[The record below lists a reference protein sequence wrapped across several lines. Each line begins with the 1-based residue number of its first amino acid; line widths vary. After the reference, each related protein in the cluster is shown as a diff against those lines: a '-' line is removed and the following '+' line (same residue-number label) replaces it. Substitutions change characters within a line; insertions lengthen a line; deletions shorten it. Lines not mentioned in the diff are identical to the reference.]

1 MYVLGADLRR
11 MRIRAE
17 KTTSQMAQFAGV
29 KTRKTYENWE
39 KSNSSPDVNQF
50 IDMAKGCGYDPAR
63 LIQLFAE
70 RTDNTTPIDVLS
82 TRIATETI

>member
-11 MRIRAE
+11 MRTRAE
-17 KTTSQMAQFAGV
+17 KTTTQMAEFAGV

-50 IDMAKGCGYDPAR
+50 IDMAKGCGYDPAQ
-63 LIQLFAE
+63 LIQLFTE
-70 RTDNTTPIDVLS
+70 RSNNSTPVDVLS
-82 TRIATETI
+82 TRVPADIA